1 MTLTIYP
8 LNHVCMNY
16 SKASSVFIN
25 KRWRYSGW
33 EKIAIAYCTILWFM
47 LIFWSIVHVAP
58 LDDGD
63 LKTYRLIN
71 PFLIK
76 SAILI
81 FGSWIMLAA
90 WSLSYRFKAFVHQSI
105 GFKENESLFSLFL
118 LIVLTTAYIAIGDMT
133 LLLKNNI
140 TYTMKL
146 SNWYFGTSLVL
157 LIGIVY
163 TLRRSIVHAKH
174 LSKASIMK
182 GQHFSHDDNENLKQ
196 HLSSGNP
203 DGLF

>member
-1 MTLTIYP
+1 
-8 LNHVCMNY
+8 
-16 SKASSVFIN
+16 
-25 KRWRYSGW
+25 
-33 EKIAIAYCTILWFM
+33 
-47 LIFWSIVHVAP
+47 
-58 LDDGD
+58 
-63 LKTYRLIN
+63 
-71 PFLIK
+71 
-76 SAILI
+76 
-81 FGSWIMLAA
+81 
-90 WSLSYRFKAFVHQSI
+90 
-105 GFKENESLFSLFL
+105 
-118 LIVLTTAYIAIGDMT
+118 MT
-133 LLLKNNI
+133 LLLKNNT

-203 DGLF
+203 D

>member
-1 MTLTIYP
+1 
-8 LNHVCMNY
+8 MNY
-16 SKASSVFIN
+16 WNARSVFIN
-25 KRWRYSGW
+25 KRWRYSTG
-33 EKIAIAYCTILWFM
+33 EKLAIAYCTVLG
-47 LIFWSIVHVAP
+47 LLLVFWSIVHVAP

-63 LKTYRLIN
+63 INTYRLLN
-71 PFLIK
+71 PYLIK

-81 FGSWIMLAA
+81 FGSWIILAA
-90 WSLSYRFKAFVHQSI
+90 WSLSYRFKAFIHQSI

-146 SNWYFGTSLVL
+146 SNWYFGTSLL
-157 LIGIVY
+157 LLVGIVY

-182 GQHFSHDDNENLKQ
+182 WHYSQDDDENFKE
-196 HLSSGNP
+196 HLTSGNP
-203 DGLF
+203 DALF